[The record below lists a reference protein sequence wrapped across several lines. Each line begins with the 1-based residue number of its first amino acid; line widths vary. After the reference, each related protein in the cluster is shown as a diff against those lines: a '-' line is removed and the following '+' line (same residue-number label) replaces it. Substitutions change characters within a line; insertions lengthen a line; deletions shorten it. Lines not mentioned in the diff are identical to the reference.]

1 MYPPGMQRYIALVCT
16 AALLLLA
23 VTGYHLATHLAD
35 VPVVLLGVL
44 VTMTFLTSV
53 FPVKFIRG
61 NGMVSVQLPVL
72 VAAAVILGP
81 ALAAWVGMAVP
92 WTYRELKG
100 EVRWPSVV
108 FNRAQFS
115 LIAWMA
121 ASLFR
126 GLGGS
131 AAHLTLAAMSL
142 PLIAA
147 AVAAFFAN
155 MLLVVV
161 ALRFRLG
168 RPVLE
173 VWRVHFKWMT
183 FNFWAMV
190 PIAYLMA
197 AVYHQGGV
205 WPEFIFLIPLGLS
218 RWIFALFVVVRQFYQ
233 NTVNIL
239 MTALDAK
246 DPYTRG
252 HSFRVG
258 RYAAMLAREMGLA
271 QDMVEEVERAA
282 ALHDVGKLGIP
293 DAILNKP
300 GQLTPQEMLVIQRH
314 PLLGGAILSQIEG
327 VGYAR
332 DWVLHH
338 HERYDGQGYPHR
350 LAGEQIPLAAR
361 ITAVVDAYDAMTTDR
376 PYRQALS
383 HRDALLE
390 IQAAAG
396 TQLDPQVVDA
406 FLNMVQGRDL
416 ADEGSLGGGFTK
428 MLGGDLPYGTEG
440 RPDEALSGEL
450 RLGTS

>member
-1 MYPPGMQRYIALVCT
+1 MYPPLMQRYIALVCL
-16 AALLLLA
+16 AAAVVLS
-23 VTGYHLATHLAD
+23 VTGYHLALHLTAI
-35 VPVVLLGVL
+35 PIGALFVL
-44 VTMTFLTSV
+44 VAMTFVTSV
-53 FPVKFIRG
+53 FPVRFLRG
-61 NGMVSVQLPVL
+61 NGMASVQLPVL
-72 VAAAVILGP
+72 VAASVILGP

-92 WTYRELKG
+92 WTYRELKR
-100 EVRWPSVV
+100 EVRWPSIV
-108 FNRAQFS
+108 FNRAQFA

-121 ASLFR
+121 AWIFR

-131 AAHLTLAAMSL
+131 ISHLTLASMSI
-142 PLIAA
+142 PLASAA
-147 AVAAFFAN
+147 IAAFFAN
-155 MLLVVV
+155 MLLMIW
-161 ALRFRLG
+161 AFHFRLG

-173 VWRVHFKWMT
+173 VWRVHFKWLT

-190 PIAYLMA
+190 PISYLMA

-205 WPEFIFLIPLGLS
+205 WPEIIFLIPLGLS
-218 RWIFALFVVVRQFYQ
+218 RWIFSLFVVVRQFYQ
-233 NTVNIL
+233 NTVDIL

-252 HSFRVG
+252 HSIRVG
-258 RYAAMLAREMGLA
+258 RFAARLAREMGLA
-271 QDMVEEVERAA
+271 EDLVEEIQRAA

-300 GQLTPQEMLVIQRH
+300 GQLNPQEMLVIQRH

-327 VGYAR
+327 VGSAR

-338 HERYDGQGYPHR
+338 HERFDGQGYPHS
-350 LAGEQIPLAAR
+350 LAAEQIPLAAR

-376 PYRQALS
+376 PYRQAMS
-383 HRDALLE
+383 HEQALLE

-396 TQLDPQVVDA
+396 TQLDPQVVEV

-416 ADEGSLGGGFTK
+416 ADEESLGSGFTNH
-428 MLGGDLPYGTEG
+428 LGQDLVVGLDADSQAAMG
-440 RPDEALSGEL
+440 RL

>member
-1 MYPPGMQRYIALVCT
+1 
-16 AALLLLA
+16 
-23 VTGYHLATHLAD
+23 
-35 VPVVLLGVL
+35 
-44 VTMTFLTSV
+44 
-53 FPVKFIRG
+53 VKFIRG

-92 WTYRELKG
+92 WTYRELRG
-100 EVRWPSVV
+100 EVRWPSVA
-108 FNRAQFS
+108 FNRAQFA

-121 ASLFR
+121 AWLFR
-126 GLGGS
+126 DLGGS
-131 AAHLTLAAMSL
+131 VMHLTLASMSL
-142 PLIAA
+142 PLIIAG
-147 AVAAFFAN
+147 VAAFFAN
-155 MLLVVV
+155 MFLVVL
-161 ALRFRLG
+161 AFHFRLG

-173 VWRVHFKWMT
+173 IWRVHFKWMT

-190 PIAYLMA
+190 PISYLMA

-205 WPEFIFLIPLGLS
+205 WPEFIFLMPLGLS
-218 RWIFALFVVVRQFYQ
+218 RWIFSLFVVVRQFYQ

-252 HSFRVG
+252 HSMRVG
-258 RYAAMLAREMGLA
+258 RFAGMLAREMGLA
-271 QDMVEEVERAA
+271 EDMVEEVQRAA

-300 GQLTPQEMLVIQRH
+300 GQLTPHEMLVIQRH

-327 VGYAR
+327 IGYSR

-338 HERYDGQGYPHR
+338 HERWDGQGYPHS

-376 PYRQALS
+376 PYRQALP
-383 HRDALLE
+383 HQQALLE

-416 ADEGSLGGGFTK
+416 ADEESLGGGFTK
-428 MLGGDLPYGTEG
+428 LLGGDLPFGGESG
-440 RPDEALSGEL
+440 SQASLSGAL